1 MNTALLL
8 ARAARAHPH
17 APALAHGTHVLADY
31 AALHERVARLAG
43 GLIALGLQPGARI
56 ALVMRNHPAYLELF
70 LAAWHAG
77 LVAVPV
83 NSKLHAKEL
92 AYIFENCGAPVVF
105 ASANTLGS
113 CEEGAALAP
122 AASGG
127 GAGGA
132 GGTGGA
138 RRVIAVESSAFAQLA
153 THAPAA
159 MTARHDDDLAWL
171 FYTSGTT
178 GRPKGVMLSHGN
190 LMAMTLNYFTNVDT
204 IARADCIV
212 HAAPMSH
219 GSGIY
224 LVPHLAQA
232 ACNVVPES
240 GAFEADEIAILCNHY
255 TGVTMFAAPTM
266 VKRLVEAPLRG
277 ITGGGA
283 NARARG
289 CVTGSVTGGTTAGMA
304 RSGAA
309 HDEMPGL
316 KTLVYGGGPMYLADI
331 KAGMARFGQRF
342 AQIYG
347 QGESPMTIT
356 ASSKAVHADTAHPR
370 YAERIGSVGLSFAG
384 VEVMVADG
392 DDREL
397 PSGETGEICVRGP
410 VVMRGYWQND
420 TASAAALRN
429 GWLHTGDVG
438 AFDEEGFL
446 TLKDRSKDLI
456 ISGGS
461 NIYPREV
468 EEALLLHPQVAEV
481 SVVGRAHPEWG
492 EEVIAFVVARAATG
506 STLAGDAGH
515 TSMHSAGQGAGTIL
529 DTQALDAH
537 CLDHIA
543 RFKRPKHY
551 RFVDALPKNEAGK
564 VLKTELRKLLS

>member
-1 MNTALLL
+1 MNIALPL
-8 ARAARAHPH
+8 ARAARAHAH
-17 APALAHGTHVLADY
+17 APALAHGTRVVANY
-31 AALHERVARLAG
+31 AALHERAARLAG
-43 GLIALGLQPGARI
+43 ALVAFGLKPGDRI

-105 ASANTLGS
+105 ASANTVS
-113 CEEGAALAP
+113 ACEQGAALAA
-122 AASGG
+122 AASGVV
-127 GAGGA
+127 
-132 GGTGGA
+132 
-138 RRVIAVESSAFAQLA
+138 RQVIAIESTAFVQLG
-153 THAPAA
+153 THPPLA
-159 MTARHDDDLAWL
+159 MQARHDDDLAWL

-190 LMAMTLNYFTNVDT
+190 LMAAALNYFSNVDT
-204 IARADCIV
+204 IAREDCIV

-219 GSGIY
+219 GSGMYI
-224 LVPHLAQA
+224 VPHLLQA

-240 GAFEADEIAILCNHY
+240 GAFEADEIAALCNHY

-266 VKRLVEAPLRG
+266 VKRLVEAPLQG
-277 ITGGGA
+277 LAGGA
-283 NARARG
+283 A
-289 CVTGSVTGGTTAGMA
+289 TGA
-304 RSGAA
+304 SGAA
-309 HDEMPGL
+309 HAGATLPGL
-316 KTLVYGGGPMYLADI
+316 KTIVYGGGPMYVADI
-331 KAGMARFGQRF
+331 KAGMARFGQCF

-356 ASSKAVHADTAHPR
+356 ASSKAIHADTAHPR
-370 YAERIGSVGLSFAG
+370 YEARIGSVGLPFAG
-384 VEVMVADG
+384 VEVMVADE

-397 PSGETGEICVRGP
+397 PVGEIGEICVRGP
-410 VVMRGYWQND
+410 VVMRGYWRNEA
-420 TASAAALRN
+420 ASATALRN

-492 EEVIAFVVARAATG
+492 EEVIAFVVARAAAR
-506 STLAGDAGH
+506 SALAGDAVQG
-515 TSMHSAGQGAGTIL
+515 SISATGQATAPAL
-529 DTQALDAH
+529 DTHALDAH

-543 RFKRPKHY
+543 RFKRPKQY

-564 VLKTELRKLLS
+564 VLKTDLRNLLD

>member
-1 MNTALLL
+1 MNIALLL

-17 APALAHGTHVLADY
+17 TPALAHGTRVLADY
-31 AALHERVARLAG
+31 AGLQARSARLAA
-43 GLIALGLQPGARI
+43 GLIALGLKPGDRM

-77 LVAVPV
+77 VAAVPV

-105 ASANTLGS
+105 ATANTLS
-113 CEEGAALAP
+113 ACEQGAALA
-122 AASGG
+122 AASGM
-127 GAGGA
+127 
-132 GGTGGA
+132 A
-138 RRVIAVESSAFAQLA
+138 RQVIAVESTRFAQLD
-153 THAPAA
+153 THVPLA
-159 MTARHDDDLAWL
+159 MQTRHDDDLAWL

-190 LMAMTLNYFTNVDT
+190 LMAMTLNYFTNVDA
-204 IARADCIV
+204 IAREDCIV

-219 GSGIY
+219 GSGMYI
-224 LVPHLAQA
+224 VPHLAQA

-240 GAFEADEIAILCNHY
+240 GAFEADEIAALCNHHA
-255 TGVTMFAAPTM
+255 GVTMFAAPTM
-266 VKRLVEAPLRG
+266 VKRLVEAPLRSMPN
-277 ITGGGA
+277 GGA
-283 NARARG
+283 
-289 CVTGSVTGGTTAGMA
+289 
-304 RSGAA
+304 
-309 HDEMPGL
+309 MPGL
-316 KTLVYGGGPMYLADI
+316 KTIVYGGGPMYVADI

-356 ASSKAVHADTAHPR
+356 ASSKAIHADTMHPR
-370 YAERIGSVGLSFAG
+370 YEARIGSVGLPFAG
-384 VEVMVADG
+384 VEVMVADD

-397 PSGETGEICVRGP
+397 PVGEVGEICVRGP
-410 VVMRGYWQND
+410 VIMRGYWQND

-492 EEVIAFVVARAATG
+492 EEVIAFVVAR
-506 STLAGDAGH
+506 
-515 TSMHSAGQGAGTIL
+515 TSGARSSGAGTL
-529 DTQALDAH
+529 DPPTLDAH

-543 RFKRPKHY
+543 RFKRPKQY
-551 RFVDALPKNEAGK
+551 RFVESLPKNEAGK
-564 VLKTELRKLLS
+564 VLKTELRKQLA

>member
-1 MNTALLL
+1 MNIALLL

-17 APALAHGTHVLADY
+17 APALAHGTRVIAGY
-31 AALHERVARLAG
+31 AALHERTARLAA
-43 GLIALGLQPGARI
+43 GLAALGLKPGDRI

-83 NSKLHAKEL
+83 NSKLHPKEL
-92 AYIFENCGAPVVF
+92 AFIFENCAAPVVF
-105 ASANTLGS
+105 ATANTLS
-113 CEEGAALAP
+113 ACEQGAALAA
-122 AASGG
+122 AASGV
-127 GAGGA
+127 
-132 GGTGGA
+132 A
-138 RRVIAVESSAFAQLA
+138 RQVIGVESPAFAQLGA
-153 THAPAA
+153 GVPLA
-159 MTARHDDDLAWL
+159 MQARHDDDLAWL

-190 LMAMTLNYFTNVDT
+190 LMAMTLNYFTNVDA

-240 GAFEADEIAILCNHY
+240 GAFDADEIAALCHHY
-255 TGVTMFAAPTM
+255 TGVTLFAAPTM

-277 ITGGGA
+277 MDDGAATGA
-283 NARARG
+283 
-289 CVTGSVTGGTTAGMA
+289 
-304 RSGAA
+304 SGAA
-309 HDEMPGL
+309 HANASLPGL
-316 KTLVYGGGPMYLADI
+316 KTIVYGGGPMYVADI

-347 QGESPMTIT
+347 QGEAPMTIT
-356 ASSKAVHADTAHPR
+356 ASGKAIHSDTAHPR
-370 YAERIGSVGLSFAG
+370 YEERIGSVGLPFAG
-384 VEVMVADG
+384 VEVMVAG
-392 DDREL
+392 GNDREL
-397 PSGETGEICVRGP
+397 PTGEIGEICVRGP
-410 VVMRGYWQND
+410 VVMRGYWQNEA
-420 TASAAALRN
+420 ASAATLRN

-492 EEVIAFVVARAATG
+492 EEVIAFVVVRAAPGSAMAGDTGAARAG
-506 STLAGDAGH
+506 GMPLDAH
-515 TSMHSAGQGAGTIL
+515 
-529 DTQALDAH
+529 ALDAH

-543 RFKRPKHY
+543 RFKRPKQY

-564 VLKTELRKLLS
+564 VLKTELRKQLV

>member
-1 MNTALLL
+1 MNIALLL

-17 APALAHGTHVLADY
+17 APALAHGTRVVADY
-31 AALHERVARLAG
+31 ATLHQRAARLAG
-43 GLIALGLQPGARI
+43 GLRGAGLQPGDRI

-92 AYIFENCGAPVVF
+92 AFIFENCGAPAVF
-105 ASANTLGS
+105 ASANTLS
-113 CEEGAALAP
+113 ACEQGAAIAA
-122 AASGG
+122 AASGV
-127 GAGGA
+127 
-132 GGTGGA
+132 A
-138 RRVIAVESSAFAQLA
+138 RQVIGIESNAFAQLGA
-153 THAPAA
+153 GVPLA
-159 MTARHDDDLAWL
+159 MQARGDDDLAWL

-190 LMAMTLNYFTNVDT
+190 LMAMTLNYFTNVDG
-204 IARADCIV
+204 IAREDCIV

-240 GAFEADEIAILCNHY
+240 GAFEADEIALLCNHY
-255 TGVTMFAAPTM
+255 TGVTLFAAPTM
-266 VKRLVEAPLRG
+266 VKRLVEAPLGGIARG
-277 ITGGGA
+277 IAGGGA
-283 NARARG
+283 AMSA
-289 CVTGSVTGGTTAGMA
+289 SGT
-304 RSGAA
+304 A
-309 HDEMPGL
+309 HASATLPGL
-316 KTLVYGGGPMYLADI
+316 KTIVYGGGPMYVADL

-347 QGESPMTIT
+347 QGEAPMTIT
-356 ASSKAVHADTAHPR
+356 ASNKAMHADTGHPR
-370 YAERIGSVGLSFAG
+370 YEERIGSVGLPFAG
-384 VEVMVADG
+384 VEVMVADE
-392 DDREL
+392 DDRAL
-397 PSGETGEICVRGP
+397 PTGEIGEICVRGP
-410 VVMRGYWQND
+410 VVMKGYWQNEA
-420 TASAAALRN
+420 ASATALRN

-492 EEVIAFVVARAATG
+492 EEVIAFVVARAAPG
-506 STLAGDAGH
+506 SAMAGDTGAARAGG
-515 TSMHSAGQGAGTIL
+515 MPL
-529 DTQALDAH
+529 DAHALDAH

-543 RFKRPKHY
+543 RFKRPKQY
-551 RFVDALPKNEAGK
+551 RFVEALPKNEAGK
-564 VLKTELRKLLS
+564 VLKTELRKQLV

>member
-1 MNTALLL
+1 MNIALLL
-8 ARAARAHPH
+8 ARAARAHPQS
-17 APALAHGTHVLADY
+17 PALAHGTRVLADY
-31 AALHERVARLAG
+31 AGLQARTARLAA
-43 GLIALGLQPGARI
+43 GLIALGLKPGDRI

-77 LVAVPV
+77 LAAVPV

-105 ASANTLGS
+105 ATANTLGS
-113 CEEGAALAP
+113 CEQGATLA
-122 AASGG
+122 ATASGM
-127 GAGGA
+127 
-132 GGTGGA
+132 A
-138 RRVIAVESSAFAQLA
+138 RQVISVESQRFAQLGK
-153 THAPAA
+153 HAPLA
-159 MTARHDDDLAWL
+159 MQARHDDDLAWL

-190 LMAMTLNYFTNVDT
+190 LMAMTLNYFTNVDA
-204 IARADCIV
+204 IAREDCIV

-224 LVPHLAQA
+224 IVPHLAQA

-240 GAFEADEIAILCNHY
+240 GAFEADEIAALCNHHA
-255 TGVTMFAAPTM
+255 GVTMFAAPTM

-277 ITGGGA
+277 MPNGGA
-283 NARARG
+283 L
-289 CVTGSVTGGTTAGMA
+289 
-304 RSGAA
+304 
-309 HDEMPGL
+309 PGL
-316 KTLVYGGGPMYLADI
+316 KTIVYGGGPMYVADI

-356 ASSKAVHADTAHPR
+356 ASGKAIHADTAHPR
-370 YAERIGSVGLSFAG
+370 YEARIGSVGLPFAG
-384 VEVMVADG
+384 VEVMVADA

-397 PSGETGEICVRGP
+397 PVGEVGEICVRGP
-410 VVMRGYWQND
+410 VIMRGYWQNEA
-420 TASAAALRN
+420 ASVAALRN

-481 SVVGRAHPEWG
+481 SVVGRAHAEWG
-492 EEVIAFVVARAATG
+492 EEVIAFVVARAADA
-506 STLAGDAGH
+506 AGAAPLDPHA
-515 TSMHSAGQGAGTIL
+515 L
-529 DTQALDAH
+529 DTH

-543 RFKRPKHY
+543 RFKRPKQY
-551 RFVDALPKNEAGK
+551 RFVESLPKNEAGK
-564 VLKTELRKLLS
+564 VLKTELRKQLA

>member
-1 MNTALLL
+1 MNIALLL

-17 APALAHGTHVLADY
+17 APALAHGTRVLADY
-31 AALHERVARLAG
+31 AGLQARSARLAA
-43 GLIALGLQPGARI
+43 GLIALGLKPGDRM

-77 LVAVPV
+77 VAAVPV

-105 ASANTLGS
+105 ATANTLS
-113 CEEGAALAP
+113 ACEQGAALA
-122 AASGG
+122 AASGM
-127 GAGGA
+127 
-132 GGTGGA
+132 A
-138 RRVIAVESSAFAQLA
+138 RQVIAVESTRFAQLD
-153 THAPAA
+153 THAPLA
-159 MTARHDDDLAWL
+159 MQTRHDDDLAWL

-190 LMAMTLNYFTNVDT
+190 LMAMTLNYFTNVDA
-204 IARADCIV
+204 IAREDCIV

-224 LVPHLAQA
+224 IVPHLAQA

-240 GAFEADEIAILCNHY
+240 GAFEADEIAALCNHHA
-255 TGVTMFAAPTM
+255 GVTMFAAPTM
-266 VKRLVEAPLRG
+266 VKRLVEAPLRSMPN
-277 ITGGGA
+277 GGA
-283 NARARG
+283 
-289 CVTGSVTGGTTAGMA
+289 
-304 RSGAA
+304 
-309 HDEMPGL
+309 MPGL
-316 KTLVYGGGPMYLADI
+316 KTIVYGGGPMYVADI

-356 ASSKAVHADTAHPR
+356 ASSKAIHADTMHPR
-370 YAERIGSVGLSFAG
+370 YEARIGSVGLPFAG
-384 VEVMVADG
+384 VEVMVADD

-397 PSGETGEICVRGP
+397 PIGEIGEICVRGP
-410 VVMRGYWQND
+410 VIMRGYWQND

-492 EEVIAFVVARAATG
+492 EEVIAFVVARAP
-506 STLAGDAGH
+506 DAR
-515 TSMHSAGQGAGTIL
+515 SSGAGTL
-529 DTQALDAH
+529 DPHALDAH

-543 RFKRPKHY
+543 RFKRPKQY
-551 RFVDALPKNEAGK
+551 RFVESLPKNEAGK
-564 VLKTELRKLLS
+564 VLKTELRKQLA

>member
-17 APALAHGTHVLADY
+17 APALAHGTRVLAGY
-31 AALHERVARLAG
+31 AALHERTARLAG
-43 GLIALGLQPGARI
+43 GLATLGLQPGDRI

-77 LVAVPV
+77 LAAVPV

-105 ASANTLGS
+105 ASANTLS
-113 CEEGAALAP
+113 ACEQGAALA
-122 AASGG
+122 AAVSGVP
-127 GAGGA
+127 
-132 GGTGGA
+132 
-138 RRVIAVESSAFAQLA
+138 RQVIAIDSTAFAQLG
-153 THAPAA
+153 THAPLA
-159 MTARHDDDLAWL
+159 MQTRRDDDLAWL

-190 LMAMTLNYFTNVDT
+190 LMAMTLNYFSNVDT
-204 IARADCIV
+204 IAREDCIV

-224 LVPHLAQA
+224 IVPHLAQA

-240 GAFEADEIAILCNHY
+240 GAFEADEIAALCNHHA
-255 TGVTMFAAPTM
+255 GVTMFAAPTM
-266 VKRLVEAPLRG
+266 VKRLVEAPLRSMPN
-277 ITGGGA
+277 GGA
-283 NARARG
+283 
-289 CVTGSVTGGTTAGMA
+289 
-304 RSGAA
+304 
-309 HDEMPGL
+309 MPGL
-316 KTLVYGGGPMYLADI
+316 KTIVYGGGPMYVADI

-356 ASSKAVHADTAHPR
+356 ASSKSIHADTAHPR
-370 YAERIGSVGLSFAG
+370 YGERIGSVGLPFAG
-384 VEVMVADG
+384 VEVMAADG
-392 DDREL
+392 EDREL
-397 PSGETGEICVRGP
+397 PVGEIGEICVRGP
-410 VVMRGYWQND
+410 VVMKGYWQNEA
-420 TASAAALRN
+420 ASAITLRN

-492 EEVIAFVVARAATG
+492 EEVIAFVVARAAAG
-506 STLAGDAGH
+506 AALPGDAV
-515 TSMHSAGQGAGTIL
+515 QGSVRTAAQEAVPAL
-529 DTQALDAH
+529 DSHALDAH

-543 RFKRPKHY
+543 RFKRPKQY
-551 RFVDALPKNEAGK
+551 RFVDVLPKNEAGK
-564 VLKTELRKLLS
+564 VLKTDLRKLLT

>member
-1 MNTALLL
+1 MNIALLL
-8 ARAARAHPH
+8 ARAACAHPH
-17 APALAHGTHVLADY
+17 APALAHGTRIVADY
-31 AALHERVARLAG
+31 ATLHQRAARLAG
-43 GLIALGLQPGARI
+43 GLRGAGLQPGDRI

-92 AYIFENCGAPVVF
+92 AFIFENCGAPAVF
-105 ASANTLGS
+105 ASANTLS
-113 CEEGAALAP
+113 ACEQGAAIAA
-122 AASGG
+122 AASGV
-127 GAGGA
+127 
-132 GGTGGA
+132 A
-138 RRVIAVESSAFAQLA
+138 RQVIGIESNAFAQLGA
-153 THAPAA
+153 GVPLALQ
-159 MTARHDDDLAWL
+159 ARGDDDLAWL

-190 LMAMTLNYFTNVDT
+190 LMAMTLNYFTNVDG
-204 IARADCIV
+204 IAREDCIV

-240 GAFEADEIAILCNHY
+240 GAFEADEIALLCNHY
-255 TGVTMFAAPTM
+255 TGVTLFAAPTM
-266 VKRLVEAPLRG
+266 VKRLVEAPLGG
-277 ITGGGA
+277 IARCIAGGGA
-283 NARARG
+283 AMSA
-289 CVTGSVTGGTTAGMA
+289 SGT
-304 RSGAA
+304 A
-309 HDEMPGL
+309 HASATLPGL
-316 KTLVYGGGPMYLADI
+316 KTIVYGGGPMYVADL

-347 QGESPMTIT
+347 QGEAPMTIT
-356 ASSKAVHADTAHPR
+356 ASNKAMHADTGHPR
-370 YAERIGSVGLSFAG
+370 YEERIGSVGLPFAG
-384 VEVMVADG
+384 VEVMVADE
-392 DDREL
+392 DDRAL
-397 PSGETGEICVRGP
+397 PTGEIGEICVRGP
-410 VVMRGYWQND
+410 VVMKGYWQNEA
-420 TASAAALRN
+420 ASATALRN

-492 EEVIAFVVARAATG
+492 EEVIAFVVAR
-506 STLAGDAGH
+506 
-515 TSMHSAGQGAGTIL
+515 GAGGDVRDASAIGVASARTSGAPL
-529 DTQALDAH
+529 DAHTLDAH

-543 RFKRPKHY
+543 RFKRPKQY

-564 VLKTELRKLLS
+564 VLKTELRKHIA